1 MTTETLIITGGHVLQ
16 LGQDPGIIEANIRV
30 NCITG
35 KITNIDED
43 PVSAQQRDAND
54 EIIQTLDAAGCVV
67 MPGLVNAHTHA
78 AMTLLRGYADDKPL
92 QAWLREDIWPAEA
105 EMTPT
110 GVRAGTELAIVEMIR
125 SGTTA
130 FADMYFHVPEVVAAI
145 KNAGVRARVGHGVV
159 TAGKDDEAARNDL
172 NKGLEVAQTYDGA
185 ADDRIQTAFMP
196 HSLTTVG
203 EEYLQEAVSEARQ
216 DNIPIHYHANET
228 RSEVDPIVDNHN
240 KRPLTYASGLDMLS
254 SSDFLAHGVHLET
267 DEIDQLAEAGASLV
281 HCPASNMKLASGIAP
296 IPALLDAGVT
306 VGLGTDGAASN
317 NDLDMF
323 DELRD
328 AAMLGKIGADDAAA
342 VPAAQAI
349 HMATAG
355 GADALGLPG
364 GRIKEGAV
372 ADLIVVDLDSPHL
385 TPTHNIISHLAYA
398 ARGSD
403 VKHTVC
409 DGTVLMQN
417 REIQTIDVDAVV
429 ETAETQAQSLI
440 QRMS

>member
-1 MTTETLIITGGHVLQ
+1 
-16 LGQDPGIIEANIRV
+16 
-30 NCITG
+30 
-35 KITNIDED
+35 
-43 PVSAQQRDAND
+43 
-54 EIIQTLDAAGCVV
+54 
-67 MPGLVNAHTHA
+67 
-78 AMTLLRGYADDKPL
+78 
-92 QAWLREDIWPAEA
+92 
-105 EMTPT
+105 
-110 GVRAGTELAIVEMIR
+110 
-125 SGTTA
+125 
-130 FADMYFHVPEVVAAI
+130 MYFHVPEVVAAI

-364 GRIKEGAV
+364 GQIKEGAV